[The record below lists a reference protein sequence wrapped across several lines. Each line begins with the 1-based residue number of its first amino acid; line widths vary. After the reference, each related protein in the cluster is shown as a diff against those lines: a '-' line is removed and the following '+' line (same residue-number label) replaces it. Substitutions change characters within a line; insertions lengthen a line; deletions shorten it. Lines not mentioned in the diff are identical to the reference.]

1 MKYLLPIINLNFNA
15 SCNVGNDIFETNLN
29 VINND
34 FNKTE
39 NYLKEPT
46 FYQAF
51 NKNNKMRNI
60 YHSKSLNSI
69 FTKSIPII
77 KRQKTNQNHIISDSK
92 YKAVFNI

>member
-15 SCNVGNDIFETNLN
+15 NCNVGNDIFETNLN

-69 FTKSIPII
+69 FL
-77 KRQKTNQNHIISDSK
+77 NQ
-92 YKAVFNI
+92 FL